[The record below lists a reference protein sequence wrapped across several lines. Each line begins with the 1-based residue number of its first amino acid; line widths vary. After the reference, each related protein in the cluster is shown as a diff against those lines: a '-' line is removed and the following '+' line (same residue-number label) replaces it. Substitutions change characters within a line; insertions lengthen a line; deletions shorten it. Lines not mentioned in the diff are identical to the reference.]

1 MALFTNL
8 LHPTDFSR
16 DGVPAFV
23 HALRLAVAFRA
34 NLDLLHADR
43 ADENAGWAEFPGV
56 RDTLSL
62 WGMLP
67 PRAPPEA
74 VAALGLGIRKV
85 RMRDAD
91 PVRAIGAAA
100 RSRDLLVLATHGRT
114 GVNRLLRGS
123 VAEEASREARV
134 PTLFVPYQARGF
146 VDAATGTVHLRR
158 ILVPVHLDPDGIEVA
173 AELVHR
179 LGVPGGRLRILHI
192 AADGAAPPAG
202 PYPPVPGWDWETEG
216 HAGAVIPAVL
226 EVAEQWAAD
235 LVVMA
240 TRGHDSV
247 GDTLLGSTM
256 ERVLRQSPCPVLSV
270 PVPT

>member
-16 DGVPAFV
+16 DGAVAFV
-23 HALRLAVAFRA
+23 HALRLALAFRA

-43 ADENAGWAEFPGV
+43 DDDAHGWSEFPGV
-56 RDTLSL
+56 RDTLSR

-67 PRAPPEA
+67 PHAPPEA
-74 VAALGLGIRKV
+74 VAALGLAIRKV
-85 RMRDAD
+85 RMREDD
-91 PVRAIGAAA
+91 PVKAIGAAA
-100 RSRDLLVLATHGRT
+100 RGRDLLVLATHGRT
-114 GVNRLLRGS
+114 GMNRLLHGS
-123 VAEEASREARV
+123 VAEEAARAAEV

-146 VDAATGTVHLRR
+146 VDPRTGAVRLRR

-173 AELVHR
+173 AELAHHLAIPEGAFRV
-179 LGVPGGRLRILHI
+179 LHV
-192 AADGAAPPAG
+192 GEAPQPAPG
-202 PYPPVPGWDWETEG
+202 PYPHVAGWSWQSEDRQG
-216 HAGAVIPAVL
+216 SAVTAILDVAV
-226 EVAEQWAAD
+226 AWAAD

-256 ERVLRQSPCPVLSV
+256 ERVLRSSPCPVLAV
-270 PVPT
+270 PVPA